1 VPDVVVTERDGGF
14 AVEPINVSMRTRED
28 GGRPVPLGLD
38 SH

>member
-1 VPDVVVTERDGGF
+1 VPGAVVAKRDGGF

-28 GGRPVPLGLD
+28 GGRPVPLDLD